1 MIRYSQAVKERN
13 EAISQAK
20 FWRACT
26 LVLAVTGFLSNLMGL
41 GRLSG
46 WW

>member
-1 MIRYSQAVKERN
+1 MIRYSQAVKERD
-13 EAISQAK
+13 EAISSRN
-20 FWRACT
+20 FYRACAIA
-26 LVLAVTGFLSNLMGL
+26 LAVMGFASNATHL